1 MARRKSA
8 AQKEREYRYAQA
20 AENYRR
26 RTDIPQRAYSGR
38 QPRKEYA
45 YRPLFF
51 RTGTNLDGVPALK
64 LRASEL
70 AVTRIGQARL
80 NISDADA
87 NLNIAISPPT
97 AFEPSMIRIV
107 ANRSGDPTSVVA
119 YGGTG
124 RPYRKYAA
132 DSSRTAKAHANA
144 PICVSFTDQT
154 PTLQE
159 LMLSIRAV
167 ISDKATILG
176 ANGGSISYSIES
188 LREIEF

>member
-1 MARRKSA
+1 MARRMSA
-8 AQKEREYRYAQA
+8 AQKEREYKYAQA

-26 RTDIPQRAYSGR
+26 RTDIPQKAYSGR
-38 QPRKEYA
+38 QPRKDYA
-45 YRPLFF
+45 YRPVFY
-51 RTGTNLDGVPALK
+51 RTGANLDAVPALR

-87 NLNIAISPPT
+87 NLNAAIDPPT
-97 AFEPSMIRIV
+97 EFEPSMIRV
-107 ANRSGDPTSVVA
+107 TVNRTGDPVPVVA

-124 RPYRKYAA
+124 RPYRKYST
-132 DSSRTAKAHANA
+132 DSTRTAKAHANA
-144 PICVSFTDQT
+144 PICVSFTDTT

-159 LMLSIRAV
+159 LMLAIRAV
-167 ISDKATILG
+167 ISDKATIVG
-176 ANGGSISYSIES
+176 ANGGSISYSLES